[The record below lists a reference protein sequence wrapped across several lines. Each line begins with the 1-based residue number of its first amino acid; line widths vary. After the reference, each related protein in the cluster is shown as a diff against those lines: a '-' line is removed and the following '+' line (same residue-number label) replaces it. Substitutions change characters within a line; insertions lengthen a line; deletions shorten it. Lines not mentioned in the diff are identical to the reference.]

1 MSQART
7 PEIRLVEVDRL
18 VPFEGNPASRA
29 LDLSNRLS
37 HGTLLI

>member
-18 VPFEGNPASRA
+18 VPFEGNPRKCG
-29 LDLSNRLS
+29 RLWIC
-37 HGTLLI
+37 GTDYRVGRS